1 MTEFDTVLKAGDLH
15 GYDLVDVGVQYVR
28 VKFRFRSVIAVS
40 ETPSDDRDSLEWL
53 HR

>member
-1 MTEFDTVLKAGDLH
+1 MTEFYAIPKADDLH
-15 GYDLVDVGVQYVR
+15 DYDLVDVGVQYVR